1 MIVIPDR
8 AVISLVEARPGP
20 DEEYFC
26 FVLWSPRRAGRG
38 WKVDSSRGIE
48 NTLLHSCA
56 VVTQRAGSRSLVSLS
71 LSARA
76 IPRTWARRKPGDRA
90 ARGARRIDTVYGEK
104 RERRK
109 RGEET
114 KEGQSA
120 GVCMYAREKR
130 DRERETDGQMDAVE
144 RREKRRNANVFSYTY
159 A

>member
-76 IPRTWARRKPGDRA
+76 IPRTWARRKPGRS
-90 ARGARRIDTVYGEK
+90 RGARSAANRYRIRRKEGAEKKRRRNERGTERRRVYVCEGKE
-104 RERRK
+104 RER
-109 RGEET
+109 
-114 KEGQSA
+114 
-120 GVCMYAREKR
+120 
-130 DRERETDGQMDAVE
+130 DRRTDGRSGKE
-144 RREKRRNANVFSYTY
+144 RKEKKR
-159 A
+159 